1 MRPKLIRLITSHH
14 KSTKRNYFKRMNENK
29 SLIMK
34 VSKKYSYDYWD
45 GNRKFGYGGYYYDGR
60 WKNIAKKIIKKYN
73 LNKDSKILDIGCGK
87 GFLVH
92 ELTRLLKSNNVFG
105 IDISRYA
112 LNKSPAEIRKN
123 LKFSD
128 ARKKLNYKKKEF
140 DLILSINLIHNF
152 NIYEIFSFLKRI
164 VYLSKKSY
172 IATESY
178 RNDKELLNL
187 QCWALTADSFFSSNE
202 WDWILKYNNYYR
214 DYELIY
220 FT

>member
-1 MRPKLIRLITSHH
+1 
-14 KSTKRNYFKRMNENK
+14 
-29 SLIMK
+29 MK

-73 LNKDSKILDIGCGK
+73 LNKNSKILDIGCGK
-87 GFLVH
+87 GFLVY

-112 LNKSPAEIRKN
+112 LNKSPTEIRKN

-128 ARKKLNYKKKEF
+128 ARRKLNYKKKEF

-152 NIYEIFSFLKRI
+152 SIYEIFNFLKRI
-164 VYLSKKSY
+164 VHLSKKSY

-187 QCWALTADSFFSSNE
+187 QCWALTADSFFSSKE
-202 WDWILKYNNYYR
+202 WDWILRYNNYYR

>member
-1 MRPKLIRLITSHH
+1 MSPKLIRLITNHH
-14 KSTKRNYFKRMNENK
+14 KSTKRNYFKRMNESK

-73 LNKDSKILDIGCGK
+73 LNKNSKILDIGCGK
-87 GFLVH
+87 GFLVY
-92 ELTRLLKSNNVFG
+92 ELTKLLKSNNVFG

-112 LNKSPAEIRKN
+112 LNKSPVEIRKN

-152 NIYEIFSFLKRI
+152 SVYEIFSFLKRI

-187 QCWALTADSFFSSNE
+187 QCWALTADSFFSSKE
-202 WDWILKYNNYYR
+202 WDWILRYNNYYR